1 MTFLPTWLWF
11 AAIALIFWGIT
22 GITQKLSTN
31 RISSELSFLWFAGA
45 MIVISIA
52 LACFVPIHWHVRP
65 LVFWAAVIGG
75 TLNGLGALTSFQA
88 LESGGKASVVISL
101 ISLFPLVTVAFAVT
115 ALHER
120 LSGTQALGVCLAITA
135 AILLSLEPKKSETQP

>member
-45 MIVISIA
+45 MIEPR
-52 LACFVPIHWHVRP
+52 CF
-65 LVFWAAVIGG
+65 
-75 TLNGLGALTSFQA
+75 SFRKVQ
-88 LESGGKASVVISL
+88 SL
-101 ISLFPLVTVAFAVT
+101 LPGPTW
-115 ALHER
+115 
-120 LSGTQALGVCLAITA
+120 
-135 AILLSLEPKKSETQP
+135 